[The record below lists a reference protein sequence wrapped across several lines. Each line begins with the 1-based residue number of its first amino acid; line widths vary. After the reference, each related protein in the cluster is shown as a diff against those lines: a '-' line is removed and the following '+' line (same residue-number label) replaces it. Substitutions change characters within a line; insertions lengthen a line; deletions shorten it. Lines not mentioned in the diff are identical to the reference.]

1 MPPRSCPSSG
11 CWGRN
16 QSRSQAEGV
25 AAPPQ
30 GGGGSPG
37 GERGASQI
45 PHQRLSRRRW
55 ADARAQSPPALS
67 LARHGPATRDGPH
80 QAGGKHQHHGGTRG
94 VAGGTEFPRA
104 GVGSA
109 VILPEPGVWLT
120 NLNSQLLE
128 EGARSAVRWRR
139 AAPWTT
145 KAPAVGGACALL
157 RGPR

>member
-16 QSRSQAEGV
+16 QSRCQVEGV

-37 GERGASQI
+37 GERGTSQI

-55 ADARAQSPPALS
+55 ADTRAQSPPAPSLS
-67 LARHGPATRDGPH
+67 RHGPATRDGPH
-80 QAGGKHQHHGGTRG
+80 QAGRKHQHHGGTRG
-94 VAGGTEFPRA
+94 MAGGTESPRA
-104 GVGSA
+104 GAGSA
-109 VILPEPGVWLT
+109 VILPEPGVRLT
-120 NLNSQLLE
+120 YLHSQLLE

-139 AAPWTT
+139 TAPRTT
-145 KAPAVGGACALL
+145 KAPGVGGPAPSLG
-157 RGPR
+157 GPR